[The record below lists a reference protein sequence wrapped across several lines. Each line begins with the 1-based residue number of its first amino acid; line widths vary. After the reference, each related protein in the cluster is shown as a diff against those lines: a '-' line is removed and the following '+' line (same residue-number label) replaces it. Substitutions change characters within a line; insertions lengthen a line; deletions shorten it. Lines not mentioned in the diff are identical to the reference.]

1 MSDVMRV
8 TDHVMGV
15 PHARVAVVEY
25 GDYEC
30 PRCARAYLVLQVVLD
45 ELGDSVRFSFR
56 NFPRASHPRAMTA
69 AEAAESVAAHA
80 GESAFWAMHAMLF
93 ENQDAMEIDDL
104 LGYAEAAGANVADVA
119 ADLAARTMRERV
131 EYDVERALVDGVSAT
146 PVFFV
151 NGRRFDGDWSDA
163 DAFTAALEAA
173 AREGALH

>member
-1 MSDVMRV
+1 MKVSEHVRGLADARV
-8 TDHVMGV
+8 TLVQ
-15 PHARVAVVEY
+15 Y

-45 ELGDSVRFSFR
+45 ELGDSVRFTFR
-56 NFPRASHPRAMTA
+56 NLPRPSHPRAMAA

-93 ENQDAMEIDDL
+93 ENQDALEIDDL
-104 LGYAEAAGANVADVA
+104 LGYADAAGADVADVA
-119 ADLAARTMRERV
+119 ADLALGTRRERV
-131 EYDVERALVDGVSAT
+131 EYDIRRAVAEGVSAT

-151 NGRRFDGDWSDA
+151 NGRRLDGEWSDA
-163 DAFTAALEAA
+163 DAFTAALRVA